1 MIPGRAGAQKMVE
14 FTSQTQ
20 KGIKP
25 ITLGILGGVVAL
37 MLVGLFLA
45 VRYQKSKQPQAASGP
60 IVVPGMVHAGDPNY
74 EYYKKYVKIEDAHAT
89 LSITFSKTRVATVS
103 GVIANQGDRKLEA
116 VELKVTL
123 YDVYGNI
130 SKEVNRYAIRPG
142 LPPNRPMEP
151 LEKRGFGINIE
162 SVEQLW
168 NPQKIQIEMTGLRYQ
183 Q

>member
-1 MIPGRAGAQKMVE
+1 MVE

-20 KGIKP
+20 KGVKP
-25 ITLGILGGVVAL
+25 ITLIISVAVVVL
-37 MLVGLFLA
+37 MLMGIFLA
-45 VRYQKSKQPQAASGP
+45 VRYQKGTQPQSSAGP
-60 IVVPGMVHAGDPNY
+60 ITVPGMVHAGAPNY
-74 EYYKKYVKIEDAHAT
+74 EYYKKYVKIEHARAT

-103 GVIANQGDRKLEA
+103 GIISNEGDRKLEA

-130 SKEVNRYAIRPG
+130 SKEVNRYAVRPG

-151 LEKRGFGINIE
+151 LEKRTFGVNIE

-168 NPQKIQIEMTGLRYQ
+168 NPNRIQIEMTGLKYQ
-183 Q
+183 

>member
-1 MIPGRAGAQKMVE
+1 MVE

-20 KGIKP
+20 KGVRP
-25 ITLGILGGVVAL
+25 VTLIIAGVVVVL
-37 MLVGLFLA
+37 MLVGVFLA
-45 VRYQKSKQPQAASGP
+45 IRYQKGAQPQAAAGP
-60 IVVPGMVHAGDPNY
+60 IIVPGIVRAGDPNY
-74 EYYKKYVKIEDAHAT
+74 EYYKKYVRIENAHAT

-103 GVIANQGDRKLEA
+103 GIISNEGDRKLEA

-168 NPQKIQIEMTGLRYQ
+168 NPNKMQIEMTGLKYQ
-183 Q
+183 

>member
-1 MIPGRAGAQKMVE
+1 MVE

-25 ITLGILGGVVAL
+25 VTFVIAAVVIAL
-37 MLVGLFLA
+37 MLVGIFMTA
-45 VRYQKSKQPQAASGP
+45 RYQRARQPQTASGP
-60 IVVPGMVHAGDPNY
+60 IIVPGIVHAPDPNY
-74 EYYKKYVKIEDAHAT
+74 EYYKKYVKIENARAT

-103 GVIANQGDRKLEA
+103 GIIANEGDRKLEA

-123 YDVYGNI
+123 YDVYGNV

-162 SVEQLW
+162 SIEQLW
-168 NPQKIQIEMTGLRYQ
+168 NPNKIQIEMVGLKYQ
-183 Q
+183 